1 MLIKDCVSFDFLR
14 ISVFYCS
21 NEKGINMFGI
31 GSTELIVILVVALIL
46 IGPQKLPEL
55 IKNLGKGL
63 SEVKKMSNDVKST
76 LDAEISAADQE
87 RQQKEEA
94 EREAARKKAEAE
106 AMEKARQAEAE
117 KQQNAE
123 EAEEAEEVAEAPK
136 NESEKA

>member
-1 MLIKDCVSFDFLR
+1 VCLFCRNK
-14 ISVFYCS
+14 
-21 NEKGINMFGI
+21 EGINMFGI

-76 LDAEISAADQE
+76 LDAEISAADEE
-87 RQQKEEA
+87 RKQKEDLA
-94 EREAARKKAEAE
+94 REAARKKAEEE

-117 KQQNAE
+117 KQQDVE
-123 EAEEAEEVAEAPK
+123 EKQPTADEAEEVAEAPK
-136 NESEKA
+136 TESEKA

>member
-1 MLIKDCVSFDFLR
+1 
-14 ISVFYCS
+14 
-21 NEKGINMFGI
+21 MFGI

-63 SEVKKMSNDVKST
+63 SEVKKMSNDVKNT
-76 LDAEISAADQE
+76 LDAEISAADEE
-87 RQQKEEA
+87 RAQKEDA

-117 KQQNAE
+117 KQQAADE
-123 EAEEAEEVAEAPK
+123 TEKVAEAPK
-136 NESEKA
+136 TESEKA

>member
-1 MLIKDCVSFDFLR
+1 
-14 ISVFYCS
+14 
-21 NEKGINMFGI
+21 MFGI

-55 IKNLGKGL
+55 IKNLGKGI

-76 LDAEISAADQE
+76 LDAEISAADEE
-87 RQQKEEA
+87 RKQKDDV

-117 KQQNAE
+117 KQQASE
-123 EAEEAEEVAEAPK
+123 EEVAKAPK
-136 NESEKA
+136 TESEKA

>member
-1 MLIKDCVSFDFLR
+1 
-14 ISVFYCS
+14 
-21 NEKGINMFGI
+21 MFGI

-76 LDAEISAADQE
+76 LDAEISAADEE
-87 RQQKEEA
+87 RVQKEDA
-94 EREAARKKAEAE
+94 NREAARKKAEAE

-117 KQQNAE
+117 KQTSDTE
-123 EAEEAEEVAEAPK
+123 EKVAEAPK
-136 NESEKA
+136 TESEKA

>member
-1 MLIKDCVSFDFLR
+1 
-14 ISVFYCS
+14 
-21 NEKGINMFGI
+21 MFGI

-87 RQQKEEA
+87 RKA
-94 EREAARKKAEAE
+94 KEAAEQEVVRKKAEEE
-106 AMEKARQAEAE
+106 AMEKARQAEAQ
-117 KQQNAE
+117 KQQAE
-123 EAEEAEEVAEAPK
+123 ENATVADVDTDEASSTDELKTETEGK
-136 NESEKA
+136 KA

>member
-1 MLIKDCVSFDFLR
+1 VR
-14 ISVFYCS
+14 IGAFFCRK
-21 NEKGINMFGI
+21 EEGINMFGI

-55 IKNLGKGL
+55 IKNLGKGI

-76 LDAEISAADQE
+76 LDAEISAADEE
-87 RQQKEEA
+87 RKQKDDV

-117 KQQNAE
+117 KQQASE
-123 EAEEAEEVAEAPK
+123 EEVAKAPK
-136 NESEKA
+136 TESEKA

>member
-1 MLIKDCVSFDFLR
+1 
-14 ISVFYCS
+14 
-21 NEKGINMFGI
+21 MFGI

-76 LDAEISAADQE
+76 LDAEISAADEE
-87 RQQKEEA
+87 RKQKEDV

-117 KQQNAE
+117 KQADDGK
-123 EAEEAEEVAEAPK
+123 AEEVAEAPK
-136 NESEKA
+136 TESEKA

>member
-1 MLIKDCVSFDFLR
+1 MQSSVGPVSAFRALAC
-14 ISVFYCS
+14 FYCR
-21 NEKGINMFGI
+21 NEEGINMFGI

-76 LDAEISAADQE
+76 LDAEISAADEE
-87 RQQKEEA
+87 RAQKEEA

-117 KQQNAE
+117 KQQAADE
-123 EAEEAEEVAEAPK
+123 TEKVAEAPK
-136 NESEKA
+136 TESEKA

>member
-1 MLIKDCVSFDFLR
+1 
-14 ISVFYCS
+14 
-21 NEKGINMFGI
+21 MFGI

-55 IKNLGKGL
+55 IKNLGRGL

-87 RQQKEEA
+87 RKAKEEA
-94 EREAARKKAEAE
+94 DKAAARQKAEAE

-117 KQQNAE
+117 KQNADE
-123 EAEEAEEVAEAPK
+123 KTETVAEAPK
-136 NESEKA
+136 TETEGEKA

>member
-1 MLIKDCVSFDFLR
+1 MGFCASARLSCRK
-14 ISVFYCS
+14 
-21 NEKGINMFGI
+21 EEGINMFGI

-55 IKNLGKGL
+55 IKNLGKGI

-76 LDAEISAADQE
+76 LDAEISAADEE
-87 RQQKEEA
+87 RKQKEDV

-117 KQQNAE
+117 KQQASE
-123 EAEEAEEVAEAPK
+123 EAEKVAEAPK
-136 NESEKA
+136 TESGKA

>member
-1 MLIKDCVSFDFLR
+1 
-14 ISVFYCS
+14 
-21 NEKGINMFGI
+21 MFGI

-76 LDAEISAADQE
+76 LDAEISAADEE
-87 RQQKEEA
+87 RVQKEDT

-117 KQQNAE
+117 KQTSDTE
-123 EAEEAEEVAEAPK
+123 EKVAEAPK
-136 NESEKA
+136 TESEKA

>member
-1 MLIKDCVSFDFLR
+1 
-14 ISVFYCS
+14 
-21 NEKGINMFGI
+21 MFGI

-76 LDAEISAADQE
+76 LDAEISAADEE
-87 RQQKEEA
+87 RKQKEEA

-117 KQQNAE
+117 KQQASE
-123 EAEEAEEVAEAPK
+123 ESEKVAEAPK
-136 NESEKA
+136 TESEKA

>member
-1 MLIKDCVSFDFLR
+1 
-14 ISVFYCS
+14 
-21 NEKGINMFGI
+21 MFGI

-87 RQQKEEA
+87 RKA
-94 EREAARKKAEAE
+94 KEAAEQEIIRKKAEEE
-106 AMEKARQAEAE
+106 AMEKARQAEAQ
-117 KQQNAE
+117 KQQE
-123 EAEEAEEVAEAPK
+123 EEKITVADVDADASSSIETSPGVDTPK
-136 NESEKA
+136 TETEGEKA

>member
-1 MLIKDCVSFDFLR
+1 
-14 ISVFYCS
+14 
-21 NEKGINMFGI
+21 MFGI

-76 LDAEISAADQE
+76 LDAEISAADEE
-87 RQQKEEA
+87 RVQKEEA
-94 EREAARKKAEAE
+94 DREAARKKAEAE

-117 KQQNAE
+117 KQQSAE
-123 EAEEAEEVAEAPK
+123 TDAEEVAEAPK
-136 NESEKA
+136 TESEKA

>member
-1 MLIKDCVSFDFLR
+1 
-14 ISVFYCS
+14 
-21 NEKGINMFGI
+21 MFGI

-76 LDAEISAADQE
+76 LDAEISAADEE
-87 RQQKEEA
+87 RKQKEDLA
-94 EREAARKKAEAE
+94 REAARKKAEEE

-117 KQQNAE
+117 KQQDVE
-123 EAEEAEEVAEAPK
+123 EKQPTADETEEVAEAPK
-136 NESEKA
+136 TESEKA

>member
-1 MLIKDCVSFDFLR
+1 
-14 ISVFYCS
+14 
-21 NEKGINMFGI
+21 MFGI

-76 LDAEISAADQE
+76 LDAEISAADEE
-87 RQQKEEA
+87 RKQKEEA

-106 AMEKARQAEAE
+106 AMEKARQSEAE
-117 KQQNAE
+117 KQQASE
-123 EAEEAEEVAEAPK
+123 ESEKVAEAPK
-136 NESEKA
+136 TESEKA